1 MISNTTEEIVHKILN
16 KISNNNTLSP
26 NAISTGIASL
36 DNTIGGWEHGV
47 TIISACPSMG
57 LTAFCLNQVNSLL
70 QSIQKDEVIVYVT
83 DKDSATVLI
92 QRLLAVATQIELTNI
107 QNGNLKEQEVAQIA
121 SHPITK
127 HLESNRLLFL
137 TNSNPTLFQIR
148 SLVFNQLKEGKKT
161 KMLIVDCL
169 QSIIDRGRDR
179 SLDITNV
186 MMDIHLLSEEYKV
199 PVLCTISL
207 RNRVVEYRESK
218 FPRLTDLDSKIVNEV
233 ERVFFLIR
241 PDYYEIIDLPSDD
254 TGELH
259 LIIAKNEGPLDIL
272 KLKMNRK
279 NLSISEDTDTFPYTQ
294 I

>member
-1 MISNTTEEIVHKILN
+1 
-16 KISNNNTLSP
+16 
-26 NAISTGIASL
+26 
-36 DNTIGGWEHGV
+36 
-47 TIISACPSMG
+47 MG
-57 LTAFCLNQVNSLL
+57 LTAFCLNQVNTLL

-148 SLVFNQLKEGKKT
+148 SLVFNQLKEGKKP
-161 KMLIVDCL
+161 KMLFIDCL

-186 MMDIHLLSEEYKV
+186 MLDINLLSQEYKV

-207 RNRVVEYRESK
+207 RNRMVEYRESK
-218 FPRLTDLDSKIVNEV
+218 FPRLTDLDSRLVNEV

>member
-1 MISNTTEEIVHKILN
+1 MYTPTTEQIVHKILN

-36 DNTIGGWEHGV
+36 DNTIGGWEQGV
-47 TIISACPSMG
+47 TIISARPSMG
-57 LTAFCLNQVNSLL
+57 LTAFCLNQVNTLL

-92 QRLLAVATQIELTNI
+92 QRLLAVATQIELTSI

-148 SLVFNQLKEGKKT
+148 SLVFNQLKEGKKP
-161 KMLIVDCL
+161 KVLFIDCL
-169 QSIIDRGRDR
+169 QSIIDRGGVR

-186 MMDIHLLSEEYKV
+186 MLDINLLSQEYKV

-207 RNRVVEYRESK
+207 RNRMVEYRESK
-218 FPRLTDLDSKIVNEV
+218 FPRLTDLDSRLVNEV

-259 LIIAKNEGPLDIL
+259 LIISKNEGPLDIL
-272 KLKMNRK
+272 KLKMNSK
-279 NLSISEDTDTFPYTQ
+279 NLSISEDTNTILYTQ